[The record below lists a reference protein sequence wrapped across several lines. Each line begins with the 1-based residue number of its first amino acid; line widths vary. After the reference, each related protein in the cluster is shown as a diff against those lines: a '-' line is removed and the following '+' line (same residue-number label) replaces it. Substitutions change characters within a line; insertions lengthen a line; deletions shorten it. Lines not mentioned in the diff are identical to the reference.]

1 MHIILYVH
9 ASSHLADEA
18 SHIAKRAQLKG
29 CSGCLLEL
37 SRSPCARR
45 WRASCVMRW
54 IAGTEQKSPRRRHC
68 VVARGSNRTY
78 RSCPRR
84 AGIRYATST
93 DTSWGKRL
101 WPEATK
107 LNHRRRE
114 KGNVH
119 GTNSRLDELWRQST
133 NERYDERSNEART
146 KSLARGGNHPPPPV
160 ALFLS
165 LSPPLSL
172 SFSLSMC
179 VCV

>member
-68 VVARGSNRTY
+68 VVAKGSNRTY

-119 GTNSRLDELWRQST
+119 GTNRTRDSMNYEGNRQTRDTTREATRREL
-133 NERYDERSNEART
+133 
-146 KSLARGGNHPPPPV
+146 KV
-160 ALFLS
+160 
-165 LSPPLSL
+165 
-172 SFSLSMC
+172 
-179 VCV
+179 